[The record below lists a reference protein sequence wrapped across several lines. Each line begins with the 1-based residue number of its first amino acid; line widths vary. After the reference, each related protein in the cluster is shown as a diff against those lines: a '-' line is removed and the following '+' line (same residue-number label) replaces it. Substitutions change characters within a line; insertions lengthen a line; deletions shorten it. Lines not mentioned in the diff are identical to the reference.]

1 MNWLWFI
8 PILLIMVVIH
18 EMGHFLTARF
28 FGMRVHEFGIG
39 FPPKVWSKKTKDGM
53 EWSVNLLPIGGFVR
67 IEGENGDSDD
77 PNAFG
82 AKPTWQRAI
91 VLAAGPAMNIILALA
106 LYFLVAF
113 FGGKDVENGRPAV
126 VDVAPNSPAAVAG
139 IQPGDVFV
147 TINNKPVTSINDI
160 SIETA
165 LDKNNPVQ
173 LVMERNGQ
181 RYNASV
187 MPRKNPPEGEG
198 AMGVSLGNA
207 VPGDQIM
214 IGAAASLNQQLG
226 LTGADTFQDN
236 DKVVSVDGQTFGSN
250 LALLAYLRNTTND
263 SVTVVVNRN
272 GQIVTHTVP
281 LQVRVDLVYKNSSAA
296 SQSLPLGSIVTR
308 INDTPV
314 HNASEYA
321 AAIKS
326 NAGKE
331 STLYYKK
338 SATAAET
345 PLVLLNNTSLDAGAT
360 NRAPKVSNAS
370 FAIMRPF
377 HHVNYNP
384 VEAAG
389 ESWNQTVFA
398 ITLIPRTFKGLFDGS
413 VGLNNL
419 AGPIG
424 MAQITDQ
431 VVTQS
436 TESGGIFGLLS
447 TLAVLMALLS
457 VNLGVVNILPL
468 PALDGGRLVFV
479 IIEMVTRGRRVPPDK
494 ESLVHFAGM
503 VALLSLM
510 VLIAWQDIVRL
521 VGGAGF
527 Q

>member
-28 FGMRVHEFGIG
+28 FGMTVHEFGIG

-53 EWSVNLLPIGGFVR
+53 EWSINLLPIGGFVR

-91 VLAAGPAMNIILALA
+91 VLAAGPAMNIILALL
-106 LYFLVAF
+106 LYFAVTF

-126 VDVAPNSPAAVAG
+126 VDVAPNSPAAAAG

-147 TINNKPVTSINDI
+147 TINNKPVESINDI

-165 LDKNNPVQ
+165 LDKNNPVK
-173 LVMERNGQ
+173 LVLERNGKQ
-181 RYNASV
+181 YSASV
-187 MPRKNPPEGEG
+187 MPRKNPPDGEG
-198 AMGVSLGNA
+198 AMGVSLGNS
-207 VPGDQIM
+207 VPASEIM
-214 IGAAASLNQQLG
+214 LGAAASLNRQLG
-226 LTGADTFQDN
+226 LTGPDAFQDN
-236 DKVVSVDGQTFGSN
+236 DKIVSVDGQTFDSN
-250 LALLAYLRNTTND
+250 LALLNYLRTTTKD
-263 SVTVVVNRN
+263 SVSVTVQRG
-272 GQIVTHTVP
+272 GQTITHAVP
-281 LQVRVDLVYKNSSAA
+281 VQVRVDVVYKNSSAA
-296 SQSLPLGSIVTR
+296 SQNLPLGAIITR
-308 INDTPV
+308 VNDTPV
-314 HNASEYA
+314 HNVSEYN
-321 AAIKS
+321 AAIAA

-331 STLYYKK
+331 MTLYYKK
-338 SATAAET
+338 SADAAET
-345 PLVLLNNTSLDAGAT
+345 PLVLLNNTSLDPAAA
-360 NRAPKVSNAS
+360 NRAPRVTNGT

-377 HHVNYNP
+377 HHVSYSP

-389 ESWNQTVFA
+389 EAWDQTTFA

-436 TESGGIFGLLS
+436 SESGGIFGMLS

-479 IIEMVTRGRRVPPDK
+479 IIEMVTRGRRVPPEK
-494 ESLVHFAGM
+494 ESLVHFVGM